1 MHGSLPSSSAGSV
14 PGGLSP
20 GYCSSQ
26 SAIAFIRSTP
36 SSPGNT
42 ATASL
47 QAALL
52 TLTSAGQL
60 SASRPPSRDGDAPCV
75 VACAPVSSATALWVH
90 AMAAAGRVVQPFPSD
105 SQRAPR
111 PPASDAFWWQL
122 RASAVH
128 VTRVGQH
135 AWRGLPAMRH
145 PGTRPLACASHAP
158 AKACGDRPAGA
169 RTPQR
174 LCVSASSSA
183 SSSASRAAAFLLS
196 LGARR
201 SRWRRAS
208 PPRRPAA
215 ARLATSVCL
224 RLPRLRLRCT
234 TRTLPCGHQTAPSS
248 LRRTLSL
255 APTLRSR
262 KGVGRVDCVL
272 EAPSAPACAFSSFH
286 TASKLPYSFQNVS
299 SFRAPRDACNL
310 MM

>member
-1 MHGSLPSSSAGSV
+1 MHGSLTSSSAGSV

-52 TLTSAGQL
+52 MLTSAGQL
-60 SASRPPSRDGDAPCV
+60 SASRPPSRDGDAPSV

-158 AKACGDRPAGA
+158 ARACCDRPAGA

-174 LCVSASSSA
+174 LCV
-183 SSSASRAAAFLLS
+183 
-196 LGARR
+196 
-201 SRWRRAS
+201 
-208 PPRRPAA
+208 
-215 ARLATSVCL
+215 CL
-224 RLPRLRLRCT
+224 RPRLRPR
-234 TRTLPCGHQTAPSS
+234 LP
-248 LRRTLSL
+248 L
-255 APTLRSR
+255 APPHSCSRCARAEAAGDARVHHGARQQHGSLPASVCGCVVRGCVCTLAPCPAAIKRRPPRS
-262 KGVGRVDCVL
+262 V
-272 EAPSAPACAFSSFH
+272 APSA
-286 TASKLPYSFQNVS
+286 LPQ
-299 SFRAPRDACNL
+299 L
-310 MM
+310 

>member
-174 LCVSASSSA
+174 LLCVCVCVLVCVLVCLSRRRILALAGRAQKPLATRESTTAPGSSTARYQRLSAAASS
-183 SSSASRAAAFLLS
+183 AAALHHAHPALRPS
-196 LGARR
+196 NGAQ
-201 SRWRRAS
+201 
-208 PPRRPAA
+208 
-215 ARLATSVCL
+215 L
-224 RLPRLRLRCT
+224 
-234 TRTLPCGHQTAPSS
+234 APSHPQPCPNS
-248 LRRTLSL
+248 EVAQGCR
-255 APTLRSR
+255 P
-262 KGVGRVDCVL
+262 C
-272 EAPSAPACAFSSFH
+272 
-286 TASKLPYSFQNVS
+286 
-299 SFRAPRDACNL
+299 
-310 MM
+310 

>member
-1 MHGSLPSSSAGSV
+1 MHGSLTSSSAGSV

-52 TLTSAGQL
+52 MLTSAGQL

-158 AKACGDRPAGA
+158 ARACCDRPAGA

-174 LCVSASSSA
+174 LCVCVCVLVCLLVCLLRRRILALAVRAQKPLATRESTTAPGSSTARYQRLSAAASS
-183 SSSASRAAAFLLS
+183 AAAS
-196 LGARR
+196 
-201 SRWRRAS
+201 
-208 PPRRPAA
+208 
-215 ARLATSVCL
+215 
-224 RLPRLRLRCT
+224 
-234 TRTLPCGHQTAPSS
+234 APSYPA
-248 LRRTLSL
+248 LRPSNGAQL
-255 APTLRSR
+255 APSHPQPCPNSEVAQGCRP
-262 KGVGRVDCVL
+262 C
-272 EAPSAPACAFSSFH
+272 
-286 TASKLPYSFQNVS
+286 
-299 SFRAPRDACNL
+299 
-310 MM
+310 